1 MIINYIYDFIKNH
14 NNYCYR
20 QKEFIDIGVDMIIII
35 VSILSA
41 CLSWSKT
48 EGSITYK
55 LFNAFI
61 AYMLNIF
68 YIIYYFIYYC
78 IIKKD

>member
-35 VSILSA
+35 VCGIKYEILFREVFIKSFRRVPPLL
-41 CLSWSKT
+41 CRKNNNHKNKKSSLYLKKT
-48 EGSITYK
+48 
-55 LFNAFI
+55 
-61 AYMLNIF
+61 
-68 YIIYYFIYYC
+68 
-78 IIKKD
+78 